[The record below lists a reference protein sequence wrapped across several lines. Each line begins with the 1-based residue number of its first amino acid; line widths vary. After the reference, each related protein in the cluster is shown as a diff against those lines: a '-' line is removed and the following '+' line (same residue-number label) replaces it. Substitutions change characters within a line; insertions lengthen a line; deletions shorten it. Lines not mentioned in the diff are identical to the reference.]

1 MRTLSLIIVTFTY
14 LLVGAAI
21 FDALEGPNNEQ
32 VKEGLVKL
40 RENLKTKYEMS
51 EDDYKV
57 LEVLIEE
64 RKPHKTGP
72 QWKFAG
78 SLYYAFVTL
87 ALIGER
93 EVLFSPDSPAQATVT
108 PPPPP
113 CWARSSPWL
122 TPWWAFRWLS
132 SCSR

>member
-40 RENLKTKYEMS
+40 RENLKKKYEMT

-93 EVLFSPDSPAQATVT
+93 LTVVNFEVLRV
-108 PPPPP
+108 
-113 CWARSSPWL
+113 
-122 TPWWAFRWLS
+122 
-132 SCSR
+132 